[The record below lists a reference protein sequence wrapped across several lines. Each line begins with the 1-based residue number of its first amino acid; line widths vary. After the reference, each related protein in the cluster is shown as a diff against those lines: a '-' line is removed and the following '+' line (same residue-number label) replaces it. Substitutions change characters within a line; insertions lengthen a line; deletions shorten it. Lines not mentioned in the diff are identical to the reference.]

1 MSLLSFFS
9 FFSLKSIFSQL
20 QIHIMEQLTGRIV
33 ADAQLKTLNDGRT
46 VTNFSIALNDSY
58 QTKGSTERRQF
69 TTYVNC
75 AFWRTDKLTK
85 HLKRGSLIKVFG
97 RLGINVYN
105 NSNGEARGGINCFVQ
120 DINFLGGS
128 PKSAPAS
135 AAANSD
141 ERDDLPF

>member
-1 MSLLSFFS
+1 
-9 FFSLKSIFSQL
+9 
-20 QIHIMEQLTGRIV
+20 MEQLTGRIV
-33 ADAQLKTLNDGRT
+33 ADAQLKTLPDGRA

-58 QTKGSTERRQF
+58 QPKGSRERKQF
-69 TTYVNC
+69 TTFVNC

-85 HLKRGSLIKVFG
+85 HLKKGSVIKVFG

-105 NSNGEARGGINCFVQ
+105 NSNGEAKGNINCFVQ

-128 PKSAPAS
+128 PQSAPAPTG
-135 AAANSD
+135 ANSD